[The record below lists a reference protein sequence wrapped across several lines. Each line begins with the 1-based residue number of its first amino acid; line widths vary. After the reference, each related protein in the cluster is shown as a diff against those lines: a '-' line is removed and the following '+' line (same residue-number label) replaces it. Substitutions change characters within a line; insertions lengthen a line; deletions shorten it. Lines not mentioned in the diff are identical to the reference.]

1 MKLKKNPKKDLN
13 KNSSLYFVFGL
24 LIVMFLAYVGLE
36 WKTYEE
42 RNIYDVSLNLKE
54 NEIEEEPLEK
64 FKIEKPKIK
73 PVLPPE
79 IKIEEDNAEIE
90 ETEVLST
97 EADTDTEILEVDE
110 IVVDEIEETVEVNW
124 ITIEEVPIFP
134 GCENEKDKRACFNEM
149 MEKHI
154 RKHFRYPELA
164 QEMGLQGRVSTQF
177 IIQKDGTIGTIR
189 KRGPH
194 QLLENEAE
202 RILMKLPK
210 MLPGKQR
217 GTPVK
222 VPFAQPITFKL
233 Q

>member
-1 MKLKKNPKKDLN
+1 MEPKKNPRKDLN
-13 KNSSLYFVFGL
+13 RNSSLYFVFGL
-24 LIVMFLAYVGLE
+24 VVVMLLAYVALE
-36 WKTYEE
+36 WKTYETE
-42 RNIYDVSLNLKE
+42 ITYDISLNVNE
-54 NEIEEEPLEK
+54 NEIEEEALEK

-79 IKIEEDNAEIE
+79 IKIEDDNAEIE

-134 GCENEKDKRACFNEM
+134 GCENEKDKRACFNQM

-164 QEMGLQGRVSTQF
+164 QEMDLQGRVSTQF

-194 QLLENEAE
+194 QLLEDEAE

-217 GTPVK
+217 GIPVK